1 MKNKIVVGTL
11 FLTIIV
17 FLFISIFR
25 GSYANI
31 EMDTIKLDLFYN
43 SDEEIFKDE
52 LECFIDLVDEK
63 IIVNSS
69 FNLSNVLNKNY
80 DFLTRFVISFV
91 LYNEEYFDI
100 IYGDNYI
107 YKDEYGGEYTTNRYI
122 SMDTLYDITN
132 KIFGVEYYYVLDR
145 NLVVK
150 EMLALVDLPDNDS
163 EINMIIENINY
174 INMGNGNYDVYVRY
188 IDYDFDYIYRMNIV
202 DDNRMIISNLS
213 IGE

>member
-1 MKNKIVVGTL
+1 M
-11 FLTIIV
+11 
-17 FLFISIFR
+17 
-25 GSYANI
+25 
-31 EMDTIKLDLFYN
+31 FYN
-43 SDEEIFKDE
+43 SNEEIFKSEVED
-52 LECFIDLVDEK
+52 FIDLVDEE

>member
-11 FLTIIV
+11 FLTILV
-17 FLFISIFR
+17 FLFVSLFR
-25 GSYANI
+25 GSYAKI

-43 SDEEIFKDE
+43 SNEGVFNDEIEE
-52 LECFIDLVDEK
+52 FINLVDDN

-69 FNLSNVLNKNY
+69 FNLSNILNENY

-91 LYNEEYFDI
+91 LDNEEYFDI

-107 YKDEYGGEYTTNRYI
+107 YKDEYEMEYTTNKYI

-145 NLVVK
+145 NLVVN
-150 EMLALVDLPDNDS
+150 EMLALVDLSDTDS
-163 EINMIIENINY
+163 EINMIIDKINY
-174 INMGNGNYDVYVRY
+174 IYMGNGSYDVYVRY
-188 IDYDFDYIYRMNIV
+188 IDYDFDYIYRMNKL

-213 IGE
+213 VGE